1 MIKNRIW
8 KRIAALG
15 CCLLTGTGLFS
26 GCMAQPV
33 GAAAA
38 DGGMVTVS
46 QSARWTDLE
55 NFQAVILVRADG
67 LGNLSWTG
75 LEETE
80 SNGSQEGEGAGFNS
94 DGGKD
99 TSEIEPDIISEI
111 QSESASN
118 LEAASEIPSESTPE
132 TVSGMR
138 SRHLVVWLSEY
149 FQPDLPVSLPEGCLM
164 EEMPVQT
171 ADGRSASIYG
181 FRYKINPGETEKN
194 LEIPVNLRSEYRYQL
209 EKRIV
214 STCQDA
220 PLEKNVENNGDAGVY
235 IVEKSGS
242 SQRILCQTT
251 SDFLE
256 IPAGTADFS
265 VEVSPTE
272 ETAVAGSRI
281 LMNASLIN
289 TGQVPFYHISLQVKT
304 SDGDIIP
311 VWENEPNLEVSQEG
325 ALLESLAEGE
335 TRTLSFYADTSSAQ
349 KGELTFEVLAQTQEP
364 ISLERTGTAKMIV
377 QPPKASFTVKKTADC
392 NTACP
397 GDTVTYQISIH
408 NTGQQTLHSVITT
421 ERFQMAGVSAVFL
434 EQEGVTLNKTKTQA
448 KIPEIVPGGCVN
460 LKARVVLPDQLEDQ
474 NLVNQVIVVT
484 DETGED
490 EAVRDQTSIRVENKK
505 TSDAASSGTKSG
517 NGSLGAGR
525 TGKGQAPK
533 TGDNSHRELFQALIL
548 VSFLISAL
556 AARRMFFRR
565 KD

>member
-15 CCLLTGTGLFS
+15 CCLLTGAGLFS

-38 DGGMVTVS
+38 DGGIVTVS

-55 NFQAVILVRADG
+55 NFQAVISVRADG

-75 LEETE
+75 NEGNEDNE
-80 SNGSQEGEGAGFNS
+80 SPEGKAAGFQS

-99 TSEIEPDIISEI
+99 TTEIEPDIISEI
-111 QSESASN
+111 QSEPASN
-118 LEAASEIPSESTPE
+118 LEDTSEVLSELPSESTPE
-132 TVSGMR
+132 TVSGIQ

-164 EEMPVQT
+164 EEMPIQT

-181 FRYKINPGETEKN
+181 FRYKINPGETEKI
-194 LEIPVNLRSEYRYQL
+194 LEIPVSLRREYRYPL
-209 EKRIV
+209 EKRAV

-220 PLEKNVENNGDAGVY
+220 PLEKGVENLCQGGVY
-235 IVEKSGS
+235 IVEKSGD
-242 SQRILCQTT
+242 SQRIICQTT

-256 IPAGTADFS
+256 IPAGTSDFS
-265 VEVSPTE
+265 VEVSHVE
-272 ETAVAGSRI
+272 ETAVAGNRI
-281 LMNASLIN
+281 LMNASLVN
-289 TGQVPFYHISLQVKT
+289 TGQVPFYHISLQAQT

-311 VWENEPNLEVSQEG
+311 VWENEPNLEVLQESV
-325 ALLESLAEGE
+325 LLESLAEGE

-364 ISLERTGTAKMIV
+364 ISLERTGTAQVIV

-421 ERFQMAGVSAVFL
+421 ERFQ
-434 EQEGVTLNKTKTQA
+434 
-448 KIPEIVPGGCVN
+448 
-460 LKARVVLPDQLEDQ
+460 
-474 NLVNQVIVVT
+474 
-484 DETGED
+484 
-490 EAVRDQTSIRVENKK
+490 
-505 TSDAASSGTKSG
+505 
-517 NGSLGAGR
+517 
-525 TGKGQAPK
+525 
-533 TGDNSHRELFQALIL
+533 
-548 VSFLISAL
+548 
-556 AARRMFFRR
+556 
-565 KD
+565 